1 MLNRMLITGAAGG
14 VGRQLR
20 PLIRPLARH
29 VRLADIVPITDSGDG
44 EEAVTCDLSDAAAV
58 SAMVEGC
65 DAIVHL
71 GGVSTE
77 QPWAKIRPANIDGV
91 FHLYEAARAH
101 GRPRIVFASSNHV
114 VGYYGQDEYLD
125 NTALPR
131 PDSLYGV
138 SKCFGEALASMYHD
152 KFGIETAIVRIGS
165 CFPEAGNRRML
176 STWLSAAD
184 LALLI
189 ERCLTVPRLGCPVIY
204 GVSANDTVWW
214 DNSRVSHLGWTPR
227 DSSERFRAS
236 VEAAGPA
243 PARDDPMARYQGGSF
258 TAEPIHE
265 DWAGPSRLRP

>member
-1 MLNRMLITGAAGG
+1 MLNRILITGAAGG

-20 PLIRPLARH
+20 PLIRPLTH
-29 VRLADIVPITDSGDG
+29 HLRLSDIVPVTDAGDG

-58 SAMVEGC
+58 SAMVKGC

-77 QPWAKIRPANIDGV
+77 QSWAKIRPANIDGV

-101 GRPRIVFASSNHV
+101 GGPRIIFASSNHV
-114 VGYYGQDEYLD
+114 VGFHGQDEHLD
-125 NTALPR
+125 NTAPAR

-165 CFPEAGNRRML
+165 CFPDVKDRRML

-204 GVSANDTVWW
+204 GVSNNDTVWW
-214 DNSRVSHLGWTPR
+214 DNSRVSHLGWKPR
-227 DSSERFRAS
+227 DSSEKFRAA

-243 PARDDPMARYQGGSF
+243 PDRDDPLARYQGGAF

-265 DWAGPSRLRP
+265 D